1 MKPNIL
7 LVCKKSPCFRLVK
20 MVLGQFHPR
29 KITPNPNPNPNA
41 NANSNRNRGAI
52 FLEGNCPDT
61 VKNKRN
67 EKQKRNEKKGK
78 RNKTEDA
85 KFYQMK
91 TNFSE

>member
-7 LVCKKSPCFRLVK
+7 MVCKKLPCFPTVK
-20 MVLGQFHPR
+20 TVLGQLHRR
-29 KITPNPNPNPNA
+29 KIAPNPNPNA
-41 NANSNRNRGAI
+41 NPNSNANRGAI

-61 VKNKRN
+61 GKNKRN
-67 EKQKRNEKKGK
+67 GKQKRNKKKGK

>member
-1 MKPNIL
+1 MKPNVL
-7 LVCKKSPCFRLVK
+7 LVCKRSPCFPPVK
-20 MVLGQFHPR
+20 TVLGQLNPR
-29 KITPNPNPNPNA
+29 KIAPNPDPNA
-41 NANSNRNRGAI
+41 NPNSDPNQGAI

-61 VKNKRN
+61 GKNKRN
-67 EKQKRNEKKGK
+67 EKQKRNKKKGK